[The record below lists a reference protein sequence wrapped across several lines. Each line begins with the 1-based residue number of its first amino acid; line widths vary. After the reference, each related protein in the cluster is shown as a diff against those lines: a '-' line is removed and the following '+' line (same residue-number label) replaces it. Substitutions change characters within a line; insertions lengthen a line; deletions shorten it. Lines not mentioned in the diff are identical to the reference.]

1 MLSTGM
7 GRAESCLPGLVRE
20 VRPGPIRQAVLD
32 SVRTLM
38 QSQDIWGAFSISC
51 FRSGMRSTLICF
63 MKAKT
68 LRPESFLTAHSLI
81 HVGVCKHRTP
91 LSPCPSF
98 IDDPEILSTYACK

>member
-38 QSQDIWGAFSISC
+38 QSQDIWGGFQYQ
-51 FRSGMRSTLICF
+51 L
-63 MKAKT
+63 
-68 LRPESFLTAHSLI
+68 LSFT
-81 HVGVCKHRTP
+81 HVSNRC
-91 LSPCPSF
+91 
-98 IDDPEILSTYACK
+98 